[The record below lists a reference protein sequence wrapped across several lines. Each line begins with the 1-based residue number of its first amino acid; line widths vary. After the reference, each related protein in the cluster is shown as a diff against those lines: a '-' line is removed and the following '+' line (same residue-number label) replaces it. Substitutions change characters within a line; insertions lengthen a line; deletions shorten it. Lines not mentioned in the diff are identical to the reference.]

1 MKRGGAHE
9 APPGRGERMNVRPE
23 QDGIVLRHPQ
33 LADSPE
39 LWQLVKAVGTL
50 DLNSSYAYVLMC
62 RHFAHTCVLAE
73 LDGRTVGFVTGYLP
87 PEEPGVLFVWQV
99 GVAEAARG
107 RGLAGRMLDWLLR
120 ADACAEVEHLETT
133 VSPTNE
139 ASRALFAS
147 LAGRWSAQLSP
158 IGVFPAG
165 LFPEAGH
172 EPEPL
177 LRIGPL
183 VR

>member
-1 MKRGGAHE
+1 MTRDSDD
-9 APPGRGERMNVRPE
+9 V
-23 QDGIVLRHPQ
+23 VFRHPQ
-33 LADSPE
+33 LADSPQ
-39 LWQLVKAVGTL
+39 LWHLVKAVGTL

-73 LDGRTVGFVTGYLP
+73 LDDETVGFVTGYLP

-99 GVAEAARG
+99 GVSEAARG
-107 RGLAGRMLDWLLR
+107 RGVAGRMLDWLL
-120 ADACAEVEHLETT
+120 DAEGCAEVEYIETT
-133 VSPTNE
+133 VSPTND
-139 ASRALFAS
+139 ASRALFES
-147 LAGRWSAQLSP
+147 LAERRDAEVAP

-177 LRIGPL
+177 LRIGPFA
-183 VR
+183 R